1 MLPNGY
7 KEFIQEKINEFY
19 IENRRLPHKN
29 DLKDYSVEP
38 LIFEYGNWKHALS
51 ALGFLS
57 KENINEEFKDLLQL
71 QDELQGP
78 PSLEEAKEAGINTK
92 LLIDTYDGWR
102 NVKKELKNKTTK
114 TYKIKK
120 TKIDQFNKKVQ
131 KDEIL
136 LIEITKHYT
145 IVPTVQIEIDNQV
158 EINRILKKYDT
169 WSNAKKE
176 LKLYEIY
183 ENEIIKKI
191 KKIGGIDKEKIEKEL
206 KKTNEKYKPELKSLI
221 LKYKTWKN
229 VCKIFNLKST
239 VEFTNDEEKIIEKSL
254 QNIEL
259 IEKIIGQFPSI
270 SDAKDYDINVDL
282 LLKKYGS
289 WEILRKWIENNK

>member
-1 MLPNGY
+1 M
-7 KEFIQEKINEFY
+7 IN
-19 IENRRLPHKN
+19 
-29 DLKDYSVEP
+29 
-38 LIFEYGNWKHALS
+38 LIKR
-51 ALGFLS
+51 
-57 KENINEEFKDLLQL
+57 I
-71 QDELQGP
+71 
-78 PSLEEAKEAGINTK
+78 
-92 LLIDTYDGWR
+92 
-102 NVKKELKNKTTK
+102 
-114 TYKIKK
+114 
-120 TKIDQFNKKVQ
+120 Q

-145 IVPTVQIEIDNQV
+145 IVPTVQIAIDNQV

-239 VEFTNDEEKIIEKSL
+239 VEFTNE
-254 QNIEL
+254 
-259 IEKIIGQFPSI
+259 
-270 SDAKDYDINVDL
+270 
-282 LLKKYGS
+282 
-289 WEILRKWIENNK
+289 